1 MLSGRHQLQRSLHHC
16 FATTRP
22 TSTALRRITAS
33 KLNDR
38 FIFFACPAPHALY
51 RVLSIGVEV
60 YLHPGGNVEAAITE
74 FKWEKKC
81 STGILEIDAQ
91 HQYLFALTNR
101 LLRNVAE
108 NVSLAT
114 IGVTIAQLEDYVEE
128 NFRREEAMLRR
139 VKYEGF
145 DKHVEQHQR
154 LRAQLSQ
161 YATRLQDQ
169 SLSATDFAGFMQLW
183 LSRHILRED
192 MKYLPAVMR

>member
-1 MLSGRHQLQRSLHHC
+1 
-16 FATTRP
+16 
-22 TSTALRRITAS
+22 
-33 KLNDR
+33 
-38 FIFFACPAPHALY
+38 
-51 RVLSIGVEV
+51 
-60 YLHPGGNVEAAITE
+60 VEAAITE
-74 FKWEKKC
+74 FKWEKKY

-128 NFRREEAMLRR
+128 HFRREEAMLRR

-154 LRAQLSQ
+154 LRSQLSQ

-169 SLSATDFAGFMQLW
+169 SLSATDFARFMQLW

-192 MKYLPAVMR
+192 MKYLPAVMQ